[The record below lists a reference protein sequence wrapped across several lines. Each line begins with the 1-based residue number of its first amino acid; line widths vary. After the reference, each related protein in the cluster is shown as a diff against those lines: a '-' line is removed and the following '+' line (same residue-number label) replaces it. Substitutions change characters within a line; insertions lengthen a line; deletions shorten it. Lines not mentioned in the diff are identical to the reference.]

1 MPEYRIAASAPAE
14 PAPAAEPSLRLPAPL
29 VDSLFRKAAVSAG
42 WKLTPER
49 FGCALERS
57 AEQRFRG
64 GAANGGQVAA
74 YLESLHLSDLA
85 LACACSEGDEK
96 AWEHFVREYRPE
108 LYRAARAIAGESQG
122 RELAD
127 SLYADLYGLEER
139 GGRRRSLF
147 DYFHG
152 RSKLSTWLRAVLA
165 QRHVDEL
172 RRGKNTES
180 LDETKYCDPPAGEN
194 AKRDPA
200 PDPERERYLA
210 LMQAVLS
217 ETLAALEPHD
227 RLRLAYY
234 YIEELTLAQIGRLTG
249 EHEAT
254 VSRKLDRTRRSV
266 REQVDAALRE
276 KKRLSEAQVWLC
288 YEYASQEWPFDL
300 TKALSARE

>member
-1 MPEYRIAASAPAE
+1 MPEHRIAASAPAE
-14 PAPAAEPSLRLPAPL
+14 PAPVAEPTLRLPGPL
-29 VDSLFRKAAVSAG
+29 VDLLFGEAAVPAEWRLSR
-42 WKLTPER
+42 ER
-49 FGCALERS
+49 FARALERS
-57 AEQRFRG
+57 AAQRFRG
-64 GAANGGQVAA
+64 GAANAGGVAA

-85 LACACSEGDEK
+85 LACACSEGDES
-96 AWEHFVREYRPE
+96 AWEHFVREYRSE

-127 SLYADLYGLEER
+127 SLYAELYGLEER
-139 GGRRRSLF
+139 GGQRRSLF

-172 RRGKNTES
+172 RRAKNAEP
-180 LDETKYCDPPAGEN
+180 LDETKDCEPPAGAN

-210 LMQAVLS
+210 LMQAALS
-217 ETLAALEPHD
+217 ETLAALELRD
-227 RLRLAYY
+227 RLHLTYY
-234 YIEELTLAQIGRLTG
+234 YIEDLTLAQIGRLTG

-254 VSRKLDRTRRSV
+254 VSRKLDRTRRAV

-276 KKRLSEAQVWLC
+276 KKQLSEAQLRLC
-288 YEYASQEWPFDL
+288 YEYAREEWPFDL